1 MSDFLLY
8 AYDDGVVTLT
18 MNRPDKRNALSETEE
33 MLEFVEMCR
42 RLEADARVSAVVLTG
57 SGTAFSSGGNVKHMR
72 DKKSF
77 SAGSPLDVCDS
88 YRSGIQQIPLALW
101 NLTIPTIAAINGH
114 AIGAGLD
121 LACMCDIRIASD
133 QAQMAASFIKLG
145 IVPADGGAWLLSRT
159 VGGPKALE
167 MMLTGDMVNA
177 DRALEL
183 GLVSRVVSHDTL
195 LDEAHALARKIAAHP
210 PRSLRLTKRLLR
222 ESERSTLASSLEL
235 AAAYQALAHHTKDHD
250 EAVNA
255 FIEKR
260 PPVFKGE

>member
-8 AYDDGVVTLT
+8 EYDDGVVTLT
-18 MNRPDKRNALSETEE
+18 MNRPEKRNALSETEE

-57 SGTAFSSGGNVKHMR
+57 AGSAFSSGGNVKHMR

-101 NLTIPTIAAINGH
+101 HLSIPTIAAINGY

-133 QAQMAASFIKLG
+133 RANMAASFIKLG

-159 VGGPKALE
+159 IGGPKALE
-167 MMLTGDMVNA
+167 MMLTGDMIDA
-177 DRALEL
+177 QRALEL
-183 GLVSRVVSHDTL
+183 GLVNRVVPHDTL
-195 LDEAHALARKIAAHP
+195 LEEAHAMARRIAAHP

-222 ESERSTLASSLEL
+222 ESQHVPLHTALEMAASM
-235 AAAYQALAHHTKDHD
+235 QALAQSTHD
-250 EAVNA
+250 QHEAVLA
-255 FIEKR
+255 FLEKR
-260 PPVFKGE
+260 KPKFEDR

>member
-8 AYDDGVVTLT
+8 EFDDGVVTLT
-18 MNRPDKRNALSETEE
+18 MNRPEQRNALSETEE
-33 MLEFVEMCR
+33 MLEFVDMCR
-42 RLEADARVSAVVLTG
+42 RLESDSKVSAVVLTG
-57 SGTAFSSGGNVKHMR
+57 AGSAFSSGGNIKHMR

-77 SAGSPLDVCDS
+77 SAGSPLDVCDA
-88 YRSGIQQIPLALW
+88 YRAGIQQIPLALW
-101 NLTIPTIAAINGH
+101 NLTVPTIAAINGA

-121 LACMCDIRIASD
+121 LACMCDIRVASD
-133 QAQMAASFIKLG
+133 RAKLAASFIKLG

-167 MMLTGDMVNA
+167 MMLTGDTMDA
-177 DRALEL
+177 ERALSI
-183 GLVSRVVSHDTL
+183 GLVSRVVPHESL
-195 LDEAHALARKIAAHP
+195 MEEAHALARRIAAHP

-255 FIEKR
+255 FIDKR
-260 PPVFKGE
+260 QPVFTGE